1 MTRPRWLALCVL
13 LIACDGTPSG
23 TDAGPRIDAR
33 VDVDATDDDAG
44 PGRDAGMSECGAPSS
59 LDPVTE
65 VTLARVADLDADDRL
80 ELIVASPAGGLYT
93 FDLDG
98 CRASLRGMT
107 LESEVLT
114 GLDVGDLD
122 GAGGDD
128 IVVLTDAR
136 TLIAL
141 SGADLGELWREAA
154 LPLSSGGAV
163 LAAHLDTDGDHDVAA
178 FDASNLNLLR
188 VENTGTAWNPRVTVG
203 LPAGIARAVAG
214 DLGGDERDELLFLGG
229 GLVEVV
235 SVADFDFSDVRP
247 RSSSPHGAAA
257 FGDFDGDANGDAM
270 VSSGSRVELWRGDGT
285 TNITMGAS
293 VDLGAAITDLATL
306 PVAARPGVAVL
317 VGGEVQIVSSTGGVD
332 LATRASGTPI
342 GAATGIRIFGG
353 DATGDR
359 RSQPIVVTSDGFVH
373 VLP

>member
-1 MTRPRWLALCVL
+1 M
-13 LIACDGTPSG
+13 
-23 TDAGPRIDAR
+23 
-33 VDVDATDDDAG
+33 DVDAG
-44 PGRDAGMSECGAPSS
+44 PGDDAGMSACGPASS
-59 LDPVTE
+59 LAPVTE
-65 VTLARVADLDADDRL
+65 VTHARVVDLDADDRL
-80 ELIVASPAGGLYT
+80 ELLIAGPAGGLYA

-107 LESEVLT
+107 LDSEVLT

-128 IVVLTDAR
+128 VVVQTAAR
-136 TLIAL
+136 DLVAL
-141 SGADLGELWREAA
+141 SGADLRELWREPA
-154 LPLSSGGAV
+154 LPLSSAGAV
-163 LAAHLDTDGDHDVAA
+163 LAAHLDTDGDHDAAA

-188 VENTGTAWNPRVTVG
+188 VENTGTGWNLRVTVG
-203 LPAGIARAVAG
+203 LPAGIARMAAG
-214 DLGGDERDELLFLGG
+214 DLGGDGRDELLFLGG

-247 RSSSPHGAAA
+247 RSTSPHGAAA
-257 FGDFDGDANGDAM
+257 FGDFDGDGNGDAM
-270 VSSGSRVELWRGDGT
+270 VSSGSRVELWRGDGS

-306 PVAARPGVAVL
+306 PIPLATRPGVAVL
-317 VGGEVQIVSSTGGVD
+317 VGGEVRIVSSTGAAD
-332 LATRASGTPI
+332 LATRASGASI